1 MFLQNLT
8 GDTEADSRVKDREDL
23 PLPGTVISNLGTTK
37 LIDDIFSGVLLG
49 LIVSYLSIRILVTLN
64 GD

>member
-64 GD
+64 G